1 MKSRVVAPLC
11 LPEIVDKPQNIFFLQ
26 MEYLYYKKS
35 DEMKVSA
42 AEIGRIYA
50 VDTKEGWQRVQV
62 RQISESQ
69 VFIACFGLF
78 LCGRL
83 RRDIYFLPR
92 DSIPGHKCHQ
102 LVT

>member
-1 MKSRVVAPLC
+1 
-11 LPEIVDKPQNIFFLQ
+11 
-26 MEYLYYKKS
+26 MEYFYYKKS
-35 DEMKVSA
+35 DEMKVSE

-78 LCGRL
+78 LCGRH
-83 RRDIYFLPR
+83 RRDIYFLLR
-92 DSIPGHKCHQ
+92 GSIPGHKCHQ